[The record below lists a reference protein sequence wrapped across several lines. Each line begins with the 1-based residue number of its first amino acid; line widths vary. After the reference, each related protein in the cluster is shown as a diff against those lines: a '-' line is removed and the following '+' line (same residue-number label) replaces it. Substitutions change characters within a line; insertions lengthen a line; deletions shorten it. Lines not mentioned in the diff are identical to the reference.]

1 MEKNTIKIA
10 IIDGQGG
17 GIGQQI
23 VLKIREVLSE
33 SIENIEIIALGTN
46 AFATVN
52 MLRVKAN
59 KGASGENAIV
69 KNVSEVDFILGSISI
84 LVSDAM
90 MGEFTTRMSES
101 VAKSKAIKIL
111 LPINQSNIDIA
122 LTQQEPL
129 PHQVEDAVMRLKNY
143 IERTDQYV

>member
-1 MEKNTIKIA
+1 MDEKIIKIA
-10 IIDGQGG
+10 IVDGQGG

-23 VLKIREVLSE
+23 VLKIREILSE
-33 SIENIEIIALGTN
+33 IIERIEIIALGTN

-52 MLRVKAN
+52 MLKAKAN
-59 KGASGENAIV
+59 KGASGENAIE
-69 KNVSEVDFILGSISI
+69 KNVLEADYILGSISI
-84 LVSDAM
+84 LVADSM
-90 MGEFTTRMSES
+90 MGEFTPKMSEAI
-101 VAKSKAIKIL
+101 AKSKAIKIL

-143 IERTDQYV
+143 IERMN

>member
-23 VLKIREVLSE
+23 VLKIREILSE

-69 KNVSEVDFILGSISI
+69 KNVSEVDFILGSVSI
-84 LVSDAM
+84 LISDAM
-90 MGEFTTRMSES
+90 MGEFTTRMSEA

-143 IERTDQYV
+143 IERTD